1 MNEAPKKIY
10 LHKFLDKASVFSRIW
25 QREKER
31 DDYIT
36 YIRADLVDGM
46 REALEV
52 GLDDIEFLHG
62 FINPGPHPC
71 TTCASVIPMMKAALE
86 AGKVG
91 E

>member
-46 REALEV
+46 REALEAV
-52 GLDDIEFLHG
+52 VEAFWYDTTDDI
-62 FINPGPHPC
+62 PC
-71 TTCASVIPMMKAALE
+71 ECAMCDAYRMAQAALE
-86 AGKVG
+86 AGKVDG
-91 E
+91 